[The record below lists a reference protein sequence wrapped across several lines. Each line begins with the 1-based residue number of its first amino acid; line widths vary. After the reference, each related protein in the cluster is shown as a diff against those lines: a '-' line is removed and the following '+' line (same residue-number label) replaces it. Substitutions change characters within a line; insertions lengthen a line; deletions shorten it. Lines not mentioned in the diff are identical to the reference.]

1 MIIRIELS
9 VYMAFNMVMAFLD
22 ETPKAWLAYE
32 KIDIWTSVKL
42 EVSTLWETMPRA
54 WEDKTQTGRKYFQ
67 KTHPIKDSILNIQ
80 RTLKTQQ

>member
-9 VYMAFNMVMAFLD
+9 VYMAFNMVMTFLD
-22 ETPKAWLAYE
+22 KTPKVGWLM
-32 KIDIWTSVKL
+32 KKLISWTSVKL

-54 WEDKTQTGRKYFQ
+54 WEDKTQTGRKYFR
-67 KTHPIKDSILNIQ
+67 KTHLIKDSIQNIQ